1 MRSKEERLK
10 RRRRMIKQ
18 RLMGVGIVLLC
29 IVMVKFAMTG
39 MTPEDRDVSFVVL
52 LLPLGVYMTFTRHC
66 LVL

>member
-1 MRSKEERLK
+1 MNQRERRLE

-18 RLMGVGIVLLC
+18 KLMGIGIVLLC

-39 MTPEDRDVSFVVL
+39 MTPEDKDVSFAVL
-52 LLPLGVYMTFTRHC
+52 LLPLGIYMIFTRHC